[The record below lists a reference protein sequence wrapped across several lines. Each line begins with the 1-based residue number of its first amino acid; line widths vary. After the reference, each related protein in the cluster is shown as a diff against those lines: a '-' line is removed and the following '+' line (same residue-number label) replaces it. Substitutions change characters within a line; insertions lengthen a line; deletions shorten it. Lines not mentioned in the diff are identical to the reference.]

1 MDAEHSPSKRAMS
14 ARQQAEV
21 IASVSDPFARR
32 SLRVA
37 YHIRRYSVIYVIGS
51 LAAIA
56 VGLLPTVGNQGPSS
70 LANGGGTNNGGAYGN
85 GGPAAAA
92 TNGPALPGA
101 PGAAANGAAGSAVS
115 GASGPA
121 GSVGT
126 APAGQ
131 IGGTTTNGPVGKVK
145 VASGVTRGG
154 YRCTSGVR
162 QLPFSQYAAPCVAQF
177 TGNNGGSTWNGVT
190 GTTITIA
197 MRKTSDSQGAN
208 AKAVD
213 AEAVAAGGV
222 TPEVE
227 EQDARALISWANKN
241 FEFYG
246 RQVKLVDFN
255 GQGNGTNES
264 LGTDQAAACQDAD
277 TAATSVHAFADLQW
291 NGLYEYEPF
300 AACAKRY
307 KLMVPFGALYY
318 PESEYQHDDPYA
330 WAITTSCTLGGSEM
344 AEFLGKQIAPFPAKW
359 AGMDGALNMQNTER
373 KFANYVPSN
382 AGYQECANNTRDTL
396 EHKYGVASSRWD
408 QYNYALDISQAGS
421 DSNKAAIQ
429 FASDHDTSVILST
442 DPIAPIFLS
451 QACHNQNYFPEW
463 VLTGVALTDQDN
475 WAQLYDQQE
484 MKGRLFGLS
493 QLGSSQAMQDPHG
506 EAARVL
512 KQAGVP
518 LNAGSALIYY
528 EMLPIFNFIQ
538 AAGPILTPA
547 NVAAGIHS
555 LPLSGGSTA
564 ADGTWY
570 FGPTHTGIIDSR
582 EIYYDANKTSP
593 ANGKRGTYVPVY
605 GGRRFR
611 LGQYPTGQPPFFQ

>member
-1 MDAEHSPSKRAMS
+1 MS

-21 IASVSDPFARR
+21 IASVNDPFARR

-37 YHIRRYSVIYVIGS
+37 YHIRRYSVIYVVGG

-56 VGLLPTVGNQGPSS
+56 VGVLPTVGNSSSS
-70 LANGGGTNNGGAYGN
+70 LASGAGSNTGGAYGAPTS
-85 GGPAAAA
+85 GASAGPAAPGA
-92 TNGPALPGA
+92 TGSLPAGA
-101 PGAAANGAAGSAVS
+101 PGAVS
-115 GASGPA
+115 GAAAA
-121 GSVGT
+121 GGSAGAV
-126 APAGQ
+126 APGQ
-131 IGGTTTNGPVGKVK
+131 TTTSGPVGKVQ

-154 YRCTSGVR
+154 YRCTNGVR

-177 TGNNGGSTWNGVT
+177 TGNNGGATWNGVT

-227 EQDARALISWANKN
+227 EQDVRKLISWANKT

-246 RQVKLVDFN
+246 RQIKLVDFN
-255 GQGNGTNES
+255 GTGNGTNES
-264 LGTDQAAACQDAD
+264 LGTDQAAACADAD

-291 NGLYEYEPF
+291 NGLYEYGPF

-318 PESEYQHDDPYA
+318 PESEYVHDDPYV
-330 WAITTSCTLGGSEM
+330 WAITTSCTIGGSEV
-344 AEFLGKQIAPFPAKW
+344 AEFLGKQIAPYPAKW
-359 AGMDGALNMQNTER
+359 AGMDGALNMKGTQR
-373 KFANYVPSN
+373 KFANYVPTN
-382 AGYQECANNTRDTL
+382 DGYQECARNTRDTL
-396 EHKYGVASSRWD
+396 ENKYGMSSKRWD

-429 FASDHDTSVILST
+429 FASNRDTSVILST

-463 VLTGVALTDQDN
+463 ILTGVALTDQDN
-475 WAQLYDQQE
+475 WAQLWDQQE
-484 MKGRLFGLS
+484 MRGRLFGLS
-493 QLGSSQAMQDPHG
+493 QLGSAAAMQDPHG
-506 EAARVL
+506 EAGRVL

-555 LPLSGGSTA
+555 LPLSGGPTG
-564 ADGTWY
+564 ADGTWL
-570 FGPTHTGIIDSR
+570 FGQTHTGIIDSR
-582 EIYYDANKTSP
+582 EIFYDASKTSP
-593 ANGKRGTYVPVY
+593 ANGKQGTYIAIY
-605 GGRRFR
+605 NGRRFR
-611 LGQYPTGQPPFFQ
+611 MGQYPTGEPPFFQ

>member
-1 MDAEHSPSKRAMS
+1 MDAERSPSKRALS
-14 ARQQAEV
+14 SRQQAEV

-37 YHIRRYSVIYVIGS
+37 YHVRRYSVIYVVGA

-56 VGLLPTVGNQGPSS
+56 VGLLPTVGQDSAS
-70 LANGGGTNNGGAYGN
+70 LASGAGSNTGGAYGSTAAPSSA
-85 GGPAAAA
+85 GPAAPGTSA
-92 TNGPALPGA
+92 PGA
-101 PGAAANGAAGSAVS
+101 PGATGPAANTSSGTTGTTGA
-115 GASGPA
+115 ASGPA
-121 GSVGT
+121 GTSTGS
-126 APAGQ
+126 AGA
-131 IGGTTTNGPVGKVK
+131 VK
-145 VASGVTRGG
+145 VASGITRGG
-154 YRCTSGVR
+154 FRCSSGVR
-162 QLPFSQYAAPCVAQF
+162 QLPFSQYAAPCVAKF
-177 TGNNGGSTWNGVT
+177 VGNNGGATWNGVT
-190 GTTITIA
+190 RTTITIA
-197 MRKTSDSQGAN
+197 MRKTSDAQGAN

-222 TPEVE
+222 TAETE
-227 EQDARALISWANKN
+227 EKDVRALIAWANKN

-246 RQVKLVDFN
+246 RQIKLVDFN

-264 LGTDQAAACQDAD
+264 LGTDQAAACHDAD
-277 TAATSVHAFADLQW
+277 QAANSVHAFADIRW
-291 NGLYEYEPF
+291 GGLYEYQPF

-318 PESEYQHDDPYA
+318 PESEYQNDNPYV
-330 WAITTSCTLGGSEM
+330 WAITTSCTLGGSET
-344 AEFLGKQIAPFPAKW
+344 AEFLGKQIAPYPAKW
-359 AGMDGALNMQNTER
+359 AGMDGALSLQNKQR
-373 KFANYVPSN
+373 KFGNYVPSN
-382 AGYQECANNTRDTL
+382 AGYQECAKNTRDTL
-396 EHKYGVASSRWD
+396 EHKYGMASNRWD

-429 FASDHDTSVILST
+429 FASDHDTSVILSS

-463 VLTGVALTDQDN
+463 ILTGVALTDQDN
-475 WAQLYDQQE
+475 WAQLWDQQE
-484 MKGRLFGLS
+484 MRGRLFGLS
-493 QLGSSQAMQDPHG
+493 QLGSAQAMRDPKG

-512 KQAGVP
+512 KAAGVP

-528 EMLPIFNFIQ
+528 EMLPIFNYIQ

-555 LPLSGGSTA
+555 LPLAGGPTG

-570 FGPTHTGIIDSR
+570 FGNTHTGIIDSR
-582 EIYYDANKTSP
+582 EIYYDADKTSP
-593 ANGKRGTYVPVY
+593 ANGKRGTYIPVY

-611 LGQYPTGQPPFFQ
+611 LGQYPSGQPPFFP